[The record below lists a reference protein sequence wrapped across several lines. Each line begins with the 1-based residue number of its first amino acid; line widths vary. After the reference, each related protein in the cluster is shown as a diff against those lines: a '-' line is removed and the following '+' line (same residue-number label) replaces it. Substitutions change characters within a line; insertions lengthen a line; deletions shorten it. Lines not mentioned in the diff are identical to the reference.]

1 MIDLI
6 KEYSN
11 YYISIQET
19 QKYEILD
26 NIKDDCCVIDIIE
39 IAMKKYIEKYSG
51 DWFCI
56 GKYSHYF
63 DYPYDVYTIYII
75 NKHRQYKNY
84 KRKKG
89 KYEYRFE
96 INYPYSKLKTDM
108 NYYFDKLKDNVSKAI
123 GHEALGYKVR

>member
-6 KEYSN
+6 KEYLNRDISEISKYKFLNNISN
-11 YYISIQET
+11 E
-19 QKYEILD
+19 L
-26 NIKDDCCVIDIIE
+26 CVIDVITM
-39 IAMKKYIEKYSG
+39 AMKKYKEKYNG

-84 KRKKG
+84 KGKKG

-96 INYPYSKLKTDM
+96 INYPHSKLKTDM
-108 NYYFDKLKDNVSKAI
+108 NYYLDKLKDNVSKAV
-123 GHEALGYKVR
+123 GHEALGYRVRQ